1 MYGKIFS
8 SMFDGSLY
16 GNWQAIITLQQMIVL
31 CDIDGV
37 VDMTPQAIAARTSIP
52 LEHIQ
57 AGIEILEQP
66 DKYSRTPDADGRRI
80 ERLDEHRPWG
90 WRIINYKKYRH
101 LVDSETVREQNRE
114 RQRRHRSSRSVTDV
128 NNNVTSSNSESRYAE
143 AEVEVDVKNKTTL
156 SGSPPDT
163 HPPAKLNGH
172 TNTARSLLVFLNEKT
187 GRNYQPVKAN
197 LDMIVARLKEGA
209 TERQCRLVIL
219 RKFHD
224 WGNDEKMTEYLR
236 PATLFNRTKFAQYV
250 GEIPKEQTNA

>member
-1 MYGKIFS
+1 MKWFKHDSNANTDAKLRKLRIKYG
-8 SMFDGSLY
+8 MEGYGLY
-16 GNWQAIITLQQMIVL
+16 WYCLELIAQN
-31 CDIDGV
+31 
-37 VDMTPQAIAARTSIP
+37 VDKNNLTFE
-52 LEHIQ
+52 LEHDAEIISHDT
-57 AGIEILEQP
+57 GIHVERVQEMMTSMVNLGLFENNNGAVTCLKMAI
-66 DKYSRTPDADGRRI
+66 
-80 ERLDEHRPWG
+80 RLDETTSKNVQIKQLQDQI
-90 WRIINYKKYRH
+90 RINSRQSP
-101 LVDSETVREQNRE
+101 DSLPTQSGDSPARIDKNRTE
-114 RQRRHRSSRSVTDV
+114 ENRT
-128 NNNVTSSNSESRYAE
+128 
-143 AEVEVDVKNKTTL
+143 EVTTL
-156 SGSPPDT
+156 SGSTPDT

-172 TNTARSLLVFLNEKT
+172 TNTARSLLAFLNEKT